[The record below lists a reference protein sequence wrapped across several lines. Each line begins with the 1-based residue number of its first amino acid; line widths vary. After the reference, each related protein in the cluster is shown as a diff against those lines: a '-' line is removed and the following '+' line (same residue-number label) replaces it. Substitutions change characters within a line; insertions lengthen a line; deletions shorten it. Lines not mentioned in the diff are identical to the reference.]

1 MNAYHIFHFI
11 SFLAVVRGWA
21 LLSVFCVA
29 QIWEHESTDNKIA
42 PNIIHVACSQVCEWK
57 AFGIA
62 SYSNGLKMFLFS
74 QNLLMESNL
83 CAEKNQ

>member
-1 MNAYHIFHFI
+1 MLITSSILFL
-11 SFLAVVRGWA
+11 FLAVVRGWA

-29 QIWEHESTDNKIA
+29 QIREHGSTNNKIG

-62 SYSNGLKMFLFS
+62 SYSNVEDVFI
-74 QNLLMESNL
+74 
-83 CAEKNQ
+83 